1 MQWIQPFEYL
11 LVSEGD
17 LQNYVEVERDWS
29 DLDEKMS
36 YYLSHPEEAEHIAN
50 NARRTFRERYLTP
63 AAEACYW
70 RKLIQGWSKVSF
82 EPDFY
87 KEKGKGKHGERGW
100 RGVPFESY
108 ILTRQLEWPI
118 A

>member
-17 LQNYVEVERDWS
+17 HQNYIEVERDWS
-29 DLDEKMS
+29 DLEDKIT
-36 YYLSHPEEAEHIAN
+36 YYLGHPEEAERIAQ
-50 NARRTFRERYLTP
+50 NAVKTFRDRYLTP

-70 RKLIQGWSKVSF
+70 RKLIRGWAEVSF
-82 EPDFY
+82 EPEFY
-87 KEKGKGKHGERGW
+87 KPEVKRDTGERGW

-108 ILTRQLEWPI
+108 ILTRKLEWPVS
-118 A
+118 